1 MARRIKEEPEVHRAR
16 IAGAAKELFEVQGI
30 EKTSVSEIAERA
42 GYSKATIYVYFEN
55 KEEIVSYLV
64 LKSMQILKNEIME
77 YTDRM
82 LSKHDNFILICGC
95 LAKYNERYPMYFKL
109 LSDTINVDFSG
120 KRYFG
125 SERDTYL
132 VGEEI
137 STYLKELFDLGD
149 DGFLRIFTAWS
160 AICGLIT
167 MASNKNDY
175 IQKQSGLSSGQL
187 LQQAFE
193 LLSRSLIDS

>member
-1 MARRIKEEPEVHRAR
+1 MARRIKEEPEVHRRR
-16 IAGAAKELFEVQGI
+16 IAEAAEALFTSQGF
-30 EKTSVSEIAERA
+30 EKTTVSDIAGKA

-95 LAKYNERYPMYFKL
+95 LSNYNKRYPMYFKL

-120 KRYFG
+120 KQYYE

-149 DGFLRIFTAWS
+149 DGFLQIFTAWS

-175 IQKQSGLSSGQL
+175 IQKQSGMSSGQL
-187 LQQAFE
+187 LQKAFE
-193 LLSRSLIDS
+193 LLSSSIVES